1 MTVPSLELTVNKNA
15 LLIQLLLLGGLA
27 TIAPPRC
34 FADTARVASA
44 QVAPSVPLQAPLQ
57 IALPQIAPTH
67 TALLLAQAAQPDD
80 DRLNDLIRQGRELVD
95 AGKVPEAI
103 AIYQQASALAP
114 DNARVFSAIGFL
126 QAKQRD
132 YQAAVE
138 AYEQAIKLD
147 ARNADFYY
155 ALGYSK
161 ANLNDNAGAAEAYR
175 QATQLKPDYVEAFLG
190 LGIVLSRQEDYAG
203 AIAAYQ
209 QVLTRRPNDARIYE
223 SIGTAYIQQE
233 RYPEA
238 LEALQ
243 HAIQLSPRQGSAFLN
258 LGVAFLNSGNVPEGM
273 AALQRAAA
281 LEPRNGLI
289 FLQLGDIYKAQG
301 NQDDA
306 LIQYRRAVSVQPSLK
321 EAYMAL
327 GKLYLEQKD
336 VLAIVAFRELVEL
349 APQDP
354 DAHYYLGVALQE
366 RDRNDEAT
374 TMFQQA
380 RDLYTQSNNEEGIK
394 KANDALV
401 ELQRIN
407 RP

>member
-1 MTVPSLELTVNKNA
+1 MTVSSLELTVNKNA
-15 LLIQLLLLGGLA
+15 LLTQLLLLGGLA

-44 QVAPSVPLQAPLQ
+44 QVESPIASLQTAP
-57 IALPQIAPTH
+57 
-67 TALLLAQAAQPDD
+67 LLAQATPSNAND

-95 AGKVPEAI
+95 AGKIPEAI
-103 AIYQQASALAP
+103 AIYQQAATLAP

-126 QAKQRD
+126 QAQQRD
-132 YQAAVE
+132 YQAAVA

-147 ARNADFYY
+147 TGNADFYY

-209 QVLTRRPNDARIYE
+209 QVLTRRPNDGRIYE

-258 LGVAFLNSGNVPEGM
+258 LGVALLNSGNVPEGM
-273 AALQRAAA
+273 AALQKAAT

-289 FLQLGDIYKAQG
+289 YLQLGDIYKAQG
-301 NQDDA
+301 NEDDA

-327 GKLYLEQKD
+327 GELYLERKD
-336 VLAIVAFRELVEL
+336 ILAIVTFRELVAL
-349 APQDP
+349 APEDA
-354 DAHYYLGVALQE
+354 DAHYYLGVALRA
-366 RDRNDEAT
+366 RDRNDDAR
-374 TMFQQA
+374 TMLRQA
-380 RDLYTQSNNEEGIK
+380 RDLYTQSNNEEGLK
-394 KANDALV
+394 KANDALA
-401 ELQRIN
+401 ELQRTN